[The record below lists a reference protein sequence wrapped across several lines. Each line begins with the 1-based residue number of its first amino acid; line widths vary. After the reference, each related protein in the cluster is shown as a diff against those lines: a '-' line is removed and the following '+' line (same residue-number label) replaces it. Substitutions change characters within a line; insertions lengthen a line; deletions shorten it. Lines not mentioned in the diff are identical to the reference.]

1 MNKKQLLD
9 ELVANKVLKTKTV
22 IEAFRKVPREDF
34 VPSDYKK
41 HAYVDEPL
49 PIGSGQTIS
58 QPQTVAA
65 MTESLDVK
73 EGNIVLEVGA
83 GSGYQAAI
91 LSEIT
96 GPNGRVITT
105 EIIPHVYDFAKKN
118 LSGYKNVSVVNIDG
132 SLGYDGKYDRILV
145 AASAPRIPQPLIDC
159 LKDGGRMIIPVG
171 DRMMLIKKDNGKTT
185 EKFLGYYS
193 FVPLTGKHGH
203 RS

>member
-1 MNKKQLLD
+1 MLD
-9 ELVANKVLKTKTV
+9 ELIQNKKLKTKAV

>member
-9 ELVANKVLKTKTV
+9 ELIQNKKLKTKAV